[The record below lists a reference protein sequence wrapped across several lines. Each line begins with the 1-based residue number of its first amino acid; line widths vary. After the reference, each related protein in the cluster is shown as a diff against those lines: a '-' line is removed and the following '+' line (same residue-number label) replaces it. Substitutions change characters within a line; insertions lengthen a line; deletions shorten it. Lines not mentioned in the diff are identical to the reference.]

1 MKRIM
6 VIDDERNMCEA
17 LRILL
22 EGRGYSVTTSS
33 DGRHAIQ
40 RVTEGEAVDLVIT
53 DLKMPGKDGM
63 DVLTSLRETRRSIPV
78 ILITAY
84 GTIDSAVEAMK
95 IGATDFITKP
105 FDKEELCNIVD
116 KALNREF
123 ETDQV
128 CAGVVYESR
137 AMREILDTAA
147 QIADAPTPVLLT
159 GESGTGKGLIA
170 ECIHKL
176 GTGSHRPF
184 VPISC
189 PAIPESLLESELF
202 GYRKGAF
209 TGADTDF
216 RGRVRTSEGG
226 TLFMDEIAEIPLGLQ
241 SKLLRLL
248 EEKQFQP
255 LGSTETVSVHNRI
268 ICATNR
274 DLPQLVE
281 DGEFRTDLFY
291 RINTINLKI
300 PPLRDRPEDIL
311 PMAEHFLACSADTM
325 NKHLSGFG
333 EQAKHALRRYDWPG
347 NARELRNAIER
358 AVVLSRS
365 HELQLSDLPEEV
377 REAVD
382 SCAAA
387 VSNAGSTSVPGYHSG
402 DGSGSG
408 TVEGYAV
415 RSGTENKLATAER
428 DVLEEAMRKHEGN
441 VTAAAK
447 ALGVS
452 RGTLRY
458 RMKKHGMSGG

>member
-1 MKRIM
+1 M

-22 EGRGYSVTTSS
+22 EGRGYSVTTSG
-33 DGRHAIQ
+33 DGRSAIQ
-40 RVTEGEAVDLVIT
+40 RLVEGEVVDLVIT

-63 DVLTSLRETRRSIPV
+63 DVLTSLRETHRSIPV

-105 FDKEELCNIVD
+105 FDKEELCNIVA
-116 KALNREF
+116 KALNQEF
-123 ETDQV
+123 ETDQTY
-128 CAGVVYESR
+128 AGIVHESR

-147 QIADAPTPVLLT
+147 QIADAPAPVLLT

-176 GTGSHRPF
+176 GSGAQRPF

-241 SKLLRLL
+241 SKLLQLL
-248 EEKQFQP
+248 EEKRFQP

-291 RINTINLKI
+291 RINTINLEI
-300 PPLRDRPEDIL
+300 PPLRERREDIL
-311 PMAEHFLACSADTM
+311 PMAEHFLARSAETM
-325 NKHLSGFG
+325 NKHVSGFA
-333 EQAKHALRRYDWPG
+333 EQTKHALKQYEWPG
-347 NARELRNAIER
+347 NARELRNTIER

-365 HELQLSDLPEEV
+365 HDLQLSDLPEQV
-377 REAVD
+377 REA
-382 SCAAA
+382 
-387 VSNAGSTSVPGYHSG
+387 AGSPAGARFQTASDSASVRGEQSEH
-402 DGSGSG
+402 GSDSD
-408 TVEGYAV
+408 TVRRNTGRPEV
-415 RSGTENKLATAER
+415 ENKLAMAER

-458 RMKKHGMSGG
+458 RMKKHGVSGG